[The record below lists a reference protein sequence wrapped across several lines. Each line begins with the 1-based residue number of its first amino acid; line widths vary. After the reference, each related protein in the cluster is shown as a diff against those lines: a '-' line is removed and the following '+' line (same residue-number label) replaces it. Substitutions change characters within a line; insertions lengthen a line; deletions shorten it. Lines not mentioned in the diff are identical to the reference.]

1 MPFAWISSTP
11 DANGVNVFLFNM
23 GKYNAIKFVSIWMP
37 YLIIHYDLL
46 TPYYDQFAAAEFYAQ
61 AMCRKVI
68 EHCHAIR
75 ELLQTVA
82 HESELTQQA

>member
-11 DANGVNVFLFNM
+11 DANGVNVFLLIWVNTMRF
-23 GKYNAIKFVSIWMP
+23 KFISMDALFDNP
-37 YLIIHYDLL
+37 YDLL

-75 ELLQTVA
+75 ELLQTDA
-82 HESELTQQA
+82 HESKLTQQA